1 MLISELSADND
12 QRMQMVR
19 GVESERDKLKDH
31 ICTLE
36 SMIAVKDR
44 DMRKIQEMTT
54 DEKEKLQRELR

>member
-1 MLISELSADND
+1 MI
-12 QRMQMVR
+12 R
-19 GVESERDKLKDH
+19 GLEGERDQMRDQ

-44 DMRKIQEMTT
+44 DLRKVQEMTA

>member
-19 GVESERDKLKDH
+19 TIESERDQLKDH

-36 SMIAVKDR
+36 SMITVKDR

>member
-1 MLISELSADND
+1 
-12 QRMQMVR
+12 MVR
-19 GVESERDKLKDH
+19 GVESERDQLKDH